1 MWWLRLWTHSK
12 KAPPPHQFQTYERW
26 LTTFICCGCAYG
38 CGLTML
44 LPLSLAKL
52 LRWCYCKSR
61 VILDTKPQRYAVV
74 EALDSFIMTLN
85 SVSNICKV
93 FDKTFICCG
102 CTYSWCI
109 LITFLPLSFA
119 TLLKFYQES
128 WMHVLFKKTLCYVVI
143 EALDPFFMA
152 ITSILFIYK
161 VFHNLHM
168 LWMYIGMC
176 SYHVTT
182 SLINQAHRI
191 LLRIL
196 DNAGKQTTALCSG

>member
-1 MWWLRLWTHSK
+1 VDVPLDV
-12 KAPPPHQFQTYERW
+12 A
-26 LTTFICCGCAYG
+26 
-38 CGLTML
+38 
-44 LPLSLAKL
+44 LP
-52 LRWCYCKSR
+52 CYCLYHWPSFSDGVTTAKSW

-74 EALDSFIMTLN
+74 EALDSFIMTPT
-85 SVSNICKV
+85 SVLNICKV
-93 FDKTFICCG
+93 FDKTFIFCG
-102 CTYSWCI
+102 CTYWCI

-143 EALDPFFMA
+143 EALDPFFMV